1 MKKYSFLYFHLF
13 SIHFPE
19 KGTGKAQE
27 DLTEYLIVGSKLGN
41 RLSKKKGRRNE
52 VKVSLIF
59 CLHPWRENC
68 WLRVP
73 LARLRPPDMQ
83 I

>member
-19 KGTGKAQE
+19 KGTGKEQD

-41 RLSKKKGRRNE
+41 RLSKKKGR
-52 VKVSLIF
+52 
-59 CLHPWRENC
+59 
-68 WLRVP
+68 
-73 LARLRPPDMQ
+73 
-83 I
+83 